1 MPRWRCPS
9 GCPPGGGSSCN
20 NKPELSSPRPLLWR
34 WPCVAGPGGRIDC
47 SSNRF
52 SDHLPAAHACRACVY
67 AGHSDLRGRT
77 IPAIR
82 CLNAVVTSDSAVRSR
97 IQEFGSGSFRRDQQ
111 TPEAIAAIEK
121 AGVEEWVAD
130 HESGRK
136 QSGAKRVG
144 KKFGDRQRVGRFSN

>member
-1 MPRWRCPS
+1 MR
-9 GCPPGGGSSCN
+9 
-20 NKPELSSPRPLLWR
+20 
-34 WPCVAGPGGRIDC
+34 AG
-47 SSNRF
+47 
-52 SDHLPAAHACRACVY
+52 HACMPDIPTSEV
-67 AGHSDLRGRT
+67 GLSLLSDAQWLGFFAPKGTPRD
-77 IPAIR
+77 IIDK
-82 CLNAVVTSDSAVRSR
+82 LNAVVTSDSAVRSR

-130 HESGRK
+130 HESGRE